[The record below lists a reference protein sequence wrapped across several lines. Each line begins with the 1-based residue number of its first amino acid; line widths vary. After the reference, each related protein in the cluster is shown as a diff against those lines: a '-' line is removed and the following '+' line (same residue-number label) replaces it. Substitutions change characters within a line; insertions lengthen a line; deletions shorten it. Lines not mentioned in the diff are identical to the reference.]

1 MYDEAKVANKNNRN
15 LQKSI
20 RGFRSRQLQPE
31 NRPIKSFPKLD
42 EKELLA
48 YRKKM
53 RRIGLTRR
61 IISFVIYAIV
71 FIIVIF
77 LVSRFQ

>member
-1 MYDEAKVANKNNRN
+1 MYDDAKVANANNRK

-20 RGFRSRQLQPE
+20 RSFENRKVQPE
-31 NRPIKSFPKLD
+31 NRPIKSFP
-42 EKELLA
+42 EFTPKELVA

-53 RRIGLTRR
+53 RRIGLTRQ
-61 IISFVIYAIV
+61 IISFVIYIIV

-77 LVSRFQ
+77 LVSRF